1 MMNTKILL
9 FGITKD
15 LLQNASLEIE
25 IAENTSVKALKEQLR
40 IKHPQLN
47 KIDTYA
53 IAINEA
59 YADDTV
65 IIQKNDVIAIIPP
78 VSGG

>member
-1 MMNTKILL
+1 MNTKILL

-25 IAENTSVKALKEQLR
+25 IAENTSVKMLKEALLL
-40 IKHPQLN
+40 KYPQLN
-47 KIDTYA
+47 KMDSYA

-59 YADDTV
+59 YADHTA